1 MMVHKIYIA
10 DILSNCI
17 DGKSTG
23 HYFSVARNYQEMFG
37 ERVVVAGGPIYNTGF
52 KSKSLLQLP
61 YNAGGGGIK
70 GRLKTF
76 ANACKLFK
84 EAEGHTLVLQQC
96 TTITTFL
103 CIALFYRCK
112 SKLFLIQYSR
122 EGFRSKLGKLLFKLA
137 KHKINGI
144 ICPNEMVG
152 KAFMGIP
159 YCIVPDYIYT
169 SNTNTKFKL
178 YSDRYYDFCIVG
190 RLAPEKGVVEVAK
203 ILANTKYKLLIAG
216 KAQTESLAME
226 ISDVCA
232 SASNIELH
240 LGYVS
245 DEDYYSYLHNS
256 KYAILNYTGEYSE
269 RSSGVVFDTLF
280 NGVPVIARR
289 CRSLQFIEDENMG
302 FVYDDIE
309 KFEFKLTAEIERYD
323 NYINNILCF
332 CKTLQR
338 NINKLQKFIS

>member
-1 MMVHKIYIA
+1 MNKKIFIA
-10 DILSNCI
+10 DILSHTSE
-17 DGKSTG
+17 GQSTG

-37 ERVVVAGGPIYNTGF
+37 ERVVVAGGPIYKTGF
-52 KSKSLLQLP
+52 KKASLLQLP

-76 ANACKLFK
+76 ANARKLFK

-137 KHKINGI
+137 RHKINGI

-203 ILANTKYKLLIAG
+203 TLANTKYKLLIAG

-280 NGVPVIARR
+280 NGVPVIARQ
-289 CRSLQFIEDENMG
+289 CKALQFIEDKELG
-302 FVYDDIE
+302 FVYDEINKYDFDLSMQKAFHE
-309 KFEFKLTAEIERYD
+309 KALQ
-323 NYINNILCF
+323 NINKYCQEL
-332 CKTLQR
+332 KK
-338 NINKLQKFIS
+338 NINKLNRFIS